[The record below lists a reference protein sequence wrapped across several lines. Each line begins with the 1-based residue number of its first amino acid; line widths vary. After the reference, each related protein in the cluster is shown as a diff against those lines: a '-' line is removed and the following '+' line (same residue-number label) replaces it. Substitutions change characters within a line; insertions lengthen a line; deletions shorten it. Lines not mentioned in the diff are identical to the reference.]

1 MEKDLSMML
10 YESMMEDVVMMDA
23 QTVSDGLGGFIRV
36 WTEGAAFKAAISKDT
51 STQGRLA
58 EKEGLTEIYTVTTY
72 RSTPLSFHDVI
83 KRKKNGQILRITS
96 NEADNESP
104 QVATF
109 SMAQVSAEAW
119 VLTSD

>member
-1 MEKDLSMML
+1 MML
-10 YESMMEDVVMMDA
+10 YETMMEDVCMMDS

-36 WTEGAAFKAAISKDT
+36 WTEGATFKAAISKDT

-72 RSTPLSFHDVI
+72 KTTHLNFHDVI
-83 KRKKNGQILRITS
+83 KRQSGQILRITS
-96 NEADNESP
+96 NFEDKESP
-104 QVATF
+104 AVATF

-119 VLTSD
+119 VLTDD

>member
-1 MEKDLSMML
+1 MML
-10 YESMMEDVVMMDA
+10 YESMMEDVCMMDA
-23 QTVSDGLGGFIRV
+23 QTVSDGLGGFIRI
-36 WTEGAAFKAAISKDT
+36 WTEGAVFKAAISKDT